1 MLDKYKFVSYNNVID
16 VILEIL
22 MSNFKKLK
30 KYLLT
35 LLCFPFS
42 LVFWYISCA
51 LLLVWVGYPFFCFG
65 MVDLFQDGRSS
76 YFIKK
81 NPKYGSLSYYS
92 YTDKV
97 KNNIYDN
104 DGNRVGSYET
114 EGATHSGWTEDRRE
128 YVAKFPLV
136 LIYMIIFPIH
146 KTCVLLAS
154 FLALFSK
161 SFYVSAKA
169 PDDYSHI
176 KYNRALHCFF
186 NVVVERSDKAKD
198 RIEKKLANNKIIKE
212 KKLQDK
218 KLRKMMKEERKK
230 ERLKSADNILGVVLK
245 VLGLIGIAIALYFI
259 LK

>member
-1 MLDKYKFVSYNNVID
+1 
-16 VILEIL
+16 

-30 KYLLT
+30 KFLLT

-42 LVFWYISCA
+42 LVFWYLSCA
-51 LLLVWVGYPFFCFG
+51 FLLVYVGYFIFCAAV
-65 MVDLFQDGRSS
+65 VDVFQDGRSS

-97 KNNIYDN
+97 KNNIYDK

-114 EGATHSGWTEDRRE
+114 KGATHSGWTADRRE
-128 YVAKFPLV
+128 YVAKFPLA
-136 LIYMIIFPIH
+136 LIYMIVFPIH

-198 RIEKKLANNKIIKE
+198 RIEKKLANNKITKE

-218 KLRKMMKEERKK
+218 KVRKMMKEERKMMGEESKK
-230 ERLKSADNILGVVLK
+230 ERLKSADNILGVVFK